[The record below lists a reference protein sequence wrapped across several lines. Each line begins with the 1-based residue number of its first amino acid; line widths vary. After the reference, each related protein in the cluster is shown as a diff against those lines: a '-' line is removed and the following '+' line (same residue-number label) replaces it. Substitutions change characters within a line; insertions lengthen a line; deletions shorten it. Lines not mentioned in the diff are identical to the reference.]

1 LVHAETVRA
10 ACIIAFLAVF
20 LVASASAASVDP
32 KRLVF
37 PASSVPAGFRVDP
50 SQTGLRS
57 TERDVREYPQARLYF
72 ARWKRVVGY
81 QARYLRGSAKIETR
95 SDVFRTAEGARQML
109 AWVDLETRKAGLSG
123 QRRAPL
129 SIGSEGRIHWVGD
142 SYTFVIWRQG
152 RVFAGVLAAGI
163 SRSRTIG
170 LARAQERRIAAEL
183 DRAAP

>member
-1 LVHAETVRA
+1 MRA
-10 ACIIAFLAVF
+10 ACIIAFLAVV
-20 LVASASAASVDP
+20 LVASASAASFDP

-50 SQTGLRS
+50 KETGLRS
-57 TERDVREYPQARLYF
+57 TERYVRVYPQARLYF

-81 QARYLRGSAKIETR
+81 QARFLRGSSKIETR
-95 SDVFRTAEGARQML
+95 SDVFRTAAGARQML
-109 AWVDLETRKAGLSG
+109 AWVDLETRKAGFSG

-129 SIGSEGRIHWVGD
+129 SIGLGGWIHWVGD

-170 LARAQERRIAAEL
+170 LARAQERRIAGEL
-183 DRAAP
+183 DRAGP